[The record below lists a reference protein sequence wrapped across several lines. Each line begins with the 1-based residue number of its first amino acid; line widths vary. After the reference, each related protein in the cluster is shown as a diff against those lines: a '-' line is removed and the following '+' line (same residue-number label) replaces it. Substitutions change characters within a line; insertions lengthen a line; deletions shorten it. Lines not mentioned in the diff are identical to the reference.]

1 MLWLSLLCF
10 LIGPAVVAGLCWLT
24 RRFRYEITAEAL
36 EVRLFGHCVRRL
48 ALIDIRAISKR
59 RVSWCEQ
66 WWNTNRPQGRILVLH
81 RHTGFFKHFVVTP
94 RKRYVFKTHLER
106 AIRQLHAAQY
116 QASEEFDES
125 DAAEQTAGERED
137 AVRAGELPSATMA
150 PRENELPRAEA
161 GA

>member
-1 MLWLSLLCF
+1 MLVLSLLCF
-10 LIGPAVVAGLCWLT
+10 LIGPALVAGLCWLT
-24 RRFRYEITAEAL
+24 RQFRYEITAEAL
-36 EVRLFGHCVRRL
+36 EVRLFGVCLRRL

-81 RHTGFFKHFVVTP
+81 RHTGLFKHFVVTP

-125 DAAEQTAGERED
+125 DAEEQTAGGRED
-137 AVRAGELPSATMA
+137 AVLAGEQPNAPAT